1 MNHETYMTHNNH
13 KTIDN
18 TNEKKI
24 NLVLDEVK
32 SP

>member
-13 KTIDN
+13 KTTDN
-18 TNEKKI
+18 TYEKKI